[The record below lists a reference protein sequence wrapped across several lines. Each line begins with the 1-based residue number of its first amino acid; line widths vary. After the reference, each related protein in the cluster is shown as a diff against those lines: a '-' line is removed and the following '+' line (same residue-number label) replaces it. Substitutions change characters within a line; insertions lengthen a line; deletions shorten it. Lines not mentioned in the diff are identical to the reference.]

1 MSSGIYDK
9 LSEERK
15 KLQAEGLM
23 PLHWSTGSWQLFKEK
38 YLYQAANP
46 KEQYQ
51 RIANTLAAHTPDPA
65 VWKDKFFDIMW
76 KGWLSPS
83 TPILA
88 NCGTTRGLP
97 VSCAGSYFPD
107 SIDGIYRAKH
117 ETAILTKYGFG
128 TAGYLGDIRP
138 RGSQISAGGKS
149 VGVMPVIM
157 GMQADMEYVAQGT
170 ARRGSWAGYLPIS
183 HGDFHEVCAYLEQH
197 PDGNNIGWNWHDSDT
212 EKMREGDEEA
222 HHRFKKSLK
231 TKMVTG
237 KGYLFFP
244 DKANRKRP
252 QWYKDNNLDVKAAQ
266 LCVAPET
273 LILTDKGYK
282 EIASLEGQKVNV
294 WNGKEWSEVDVKKTG
309 KDQKII
315 KIVTKDGYE
324 LECTPYHKFY
334 KSVRNSSGKTK
345 VFEVE
350 AKDLRHGDKLIKFDL
365 PVIESGLDLDN
376 AYENGFFSGD
386 GCEYKGT
393 QIIYLYGEKRRLGD
407 RFNRE
412 LFGSW
417 NIQENQDREVL
428 ICRDNLLKRKFF
440 VPGCEYTLS
449 TLR

>member
-252 QWYKDNNLDVKAAQ
+252 QWYKDHNLDVKAAQ
-266 LCVAPET
+266 LC
-273 LILTDKGYK
+273 
-282 EIASLEGQKVNV
+282 N
-294 WNGKEWSEVDVKKTG
+294 
-309 KDQKII
+309 
-315 KIVTKDGYE
+315 
-324 LECTPYHKFY
+324 
-334 KSVRNSSGKTK
+334 
-345 VFEVE
+345 
-350 AKDLRHGDKLIKFDL
+350 
-365 PVIESGLDLDN
+365 
-376 AYENGFFSGD
+376 
-386 GCEYKGT
+386 
-393 QIIYLYGEKRRLGD
+393 
-407 RFNRE
+407 
-412 LFGSW
+412 
-417 NIQENQDREVL
+417 
-428 ICRDNLLKRKFF
+428 
-440 VPGCEYTLS
+440 
-449 TLR
+449 